1 MGMKKVFVASAG
13 VTLILGSSAPVVSQN
28 SQDWPQ
34 FRGPNRNGIATAFA
48 HPAVWPEQLTRKWEL
63 EVGEGYA
70 TPILVGGRLYV
81 FTREGE
87 REIIRAVDAGI
98 GSVLWQTSGYPAP
111 VTVKSAARAH
121 GAGPKSTPAFAD
133 GRLFALGMAGTVTAY
148 DAASGKQLW
157 QRPPDAVQ
165 PQWLTGASPLVDR
178 GLVIVHVGGD
188 NRGALTAFDVATGV
202 VKWAWSG
209 DGPSYASPLI
219 AEMGGVRQLV
229 TLTQKNVVGIS
240 LADGQLL
247 WQRAFTT
254 QYDMNIV
261 NPVVNGDTVI
271 IGGYQKPTSAFR
283 VARKDGQ
290 WTTENVW
297 ENPDVWLYMANGVM
311 VGDRLFGLS
320 HKNRGQYFLLDT
332 KSGATVWTS
341 EPRAAENVALV
352 GAGDLV
358 MSLEDDG
365 ELVVGRVNSTQF
377 QELKRYKVADSSTWA
392 APVIAGDRIFVKDTT
407 SLALWTWAATAS
419 PSAR

>member
-1 MGMKKVFVASAG
+1 MKRTIVALAG
-13 VTLILGSSAPVVSQN
+13 LTLILESSARVVSQN

-34 FRGPNRNGIATAFA
+34 FRGPNRNGIATAFT
-48 HPAVWPEQLTRKWEL
+48 HPAVWPEQLTRKWAL
-63 EVGEGYA
+63 DVGEGYA
-70 TPILVGGRLYV
+70 TPILVAGRLYV

-87 REIIRAVDAGI
+87 REVMRAVDAET
-98 GSVLWQTSGYPAP
+98 GSVLWQTSGYTAP
-111 VTVKSAARAH
+111 VIVKSAARAH

-133 GRLFALGMAGTVTAY
+133 GRLFTLGMAGAVTAF

-178 GLVIVHVGGD
+178 GLAIVHVGGD
-188 NRGALTAFDVATGV
+188 NQGALTAFDVATGA

-209 DGPSYASPLI
+209 DGPSYASPINVEL
-219 AEMGGVRQLV
+219 GGVRQLV

-283 VARKDGQ
+283 VVRKDGQ

-297 ENPDVWLYMANGVM
+297 ENPDVWFYMANGVM
-311 VGDRLFGLS
+311 IGDRLFGLS

-332 KSGATVWTS
+332 KSGATVWTG

-352 GAGDLV
+352 RAGDLV

-377 QELKRYKVADSSTWA
+377 QELKRYKVADSPTWA
-392 APVIAGDRIFVKDTT
+392 APVISGDRIFVKDTT
-407 SLALWTWAATAS
+407 SLALWTWAATAA

>member
-1 MGMKKVFVASAG
+1 MNRAIAALAG
-13 VTLILGSSAPVVSQN
+13 LTCILGSSARVVSQN

-34 FRGPNRNGIATAFA
+34 FRGPNRNGIATAFTS
-48 HPAVWPEQLTRKWEL
+48 PAVWPAQLTRKWKL
-63 EVGEGYA
+63 DVGEGYA

-87 REIIRAVDAGI
+87 REVMRAVEAGT
-98 GSVLWQTSGYPAP
+98 GSVLWQTSGYSAP

-133 GRLFALGMAGTVTAY
+133 GRLFTLGMAGTVTAF
-148 DAASGKQLW
+148 DAASGKPLW

-178 GLVIVHVGGD
+178 GLMIVHVGGD
-188 NRGALTAFDVATGV
+188 NQGALTAFDVATGA

-209 DGPSYASPLI
+209 DGPSYASPMIVEL
-219 AEMGGVRQLV
+219 GGVRQLV

-261 NPVVNGDTVI
+261 DPVVNGDTVI
-271 IGGYQKPTSAFR
+271 IGGYQKPTAAFR
-283 VARKDGQ
+283 VARKDSQ
-290 WTTENVW
+290 WTTESVW

-332 KSGATVWTS
+332 KSGATVWTG
-341 EPRAAENVALV
+341 EPRAADNVALLR
-352 GAGDLV
+352 AGDLV

-392 APVIAGDRIFVKDTT
+392 APVISGDRIFVKDTT
-407 SLALWTWAATAS
+407 SLALWTWAATAA